1 MRVEFGVSLALVA
14 PLLAGRALTAQEAEA
29 MRICL
34 APATVEAKGS
44 ATAAADAVRE
54 AFTSFLTGPSVKS
67 QPLES
72 RLASQA
78 REEAKQAGCPF
89 VLLTTL
95 KHVTKRS
102 GGGLLGQVVAGAAR
116 QGASEVL
123 GGSGSSAAGR
133 IVGSAAY
140 GGVAVAASQYA
151 TTVRT
156 KDEVTLGWRLESADG
171 SLRGE
176 GRDKRSAKSDGED
189 LLTPLA
195 QAAAERVLSAAKGN
209 AQ

>member
-1 MRVEFGVSLALVA
+1 MHPGRSLALIA
-14 PLLAGRALTAQEAEA
+14 PLLAGRVLAAQAPEP

-34 APATVEAKGS
+34 APTTVEASGN

-54 AFTSFLTGPSVKS
+54 TFTSFLTGPSVKS

-89 VLLTTL
+89 VLMTTL
-95 KHVTKRS
+95 KLVTKRS
-102 GGGLLGQVVAGAAR
+102 GGGVLGQVVAGAAR
-116 QGASEVL
+116 QGAAEVL
-123 GGSGSSAAGR
+123 SGRTGSAAGR

-140 GGVAVAASQYA
+140 GGVNVAASQYA
-151 TTVRT
+151 TSIRT
-156 KDEVTLGWRLESADG
+156 RDELSLGWRLESADG
-171 SLRGE
+171 SVRGE

-195 QAAAERVLSAAKGN
+195 QAAAERVLAAAKGG
-209 AQ
+209 AR

>member
-1 MRVEFGVSLALVA
+1 MRVELGVPLVLIA
-14 PLLAGRALTAQEAEA
+14 PLLVGRALSAQAPEP

-34 APATVEAKGS
+34 APATVEASGN

-54 AFTSFLTGPSVKS
+54 TFTSFLTGPSVKS
-67 QPLES
+67 QALES

-89 VLLTTL
+89 ILITTL
-95 KHVTKRS
+95 KHVTRRS
-102 GGGLLGQVVAGAAR
+102 GGGVLGQVVAGAAR

-123 GGSGSSAAGR
+123 GGRGGSAAGR
-133 IVGSAAY
+133 IVSSAAY

-151 TTVRT
+151 TSVRT

-171 SLRGE
+171 SVRGE
-176 GRDKRSAKSDGED
+176 GRDKKAAKSDGED

-195 QAAAERVLSAAKGN
+195 QAAAEQILASAMGA
-209 AQ
+209 AR